1 MAYGRAMTDVAV
13 GDRAELTFTVS
24 AVDTA
29 DALGSGD
36 VPVLAT
42 PRAIAWVEAA
52 SCAAVANALEPGQTS
67 VGTHVEVDHL
77 LPTWVGASVVADA
90 MVAEISGR
98 RLRFEVR
105 LVDAEQRLLLAGWID
120 RALVDREKFSRSPS
134 ELTEIEICIK
144 LR

>member
-36 VPVLAT
+36 VPGLAT

-105 LVDAEQRLLLAGWID
+105 LVDAEQRLLLAGSID
-120 RALVDREKFSRSPS
+120 RALVDREKFS
-134 ELTEIEICIK
+134 
-144 LR
+144 

>member
-105 LVDAEQRLLLAGWID
+105 LVDAEQRLLLAGSID
-120 RALVDREKFSRSPS
+120 RALVDREKFS
-134 ELTEIEICIK
+134 
-144 LR
+144 

>member
-52 SCAAVANALEPGQTS
+52 SCAAVANALEPGRTS

-105 LVDAEQRLLLAGWID
+105 LVDAEQRLLLAGWIG
-120 RALVDREKFSRSPS
+120 RALVDREKFS
-134 ELTEIEICIK
+134 
-144 LR
+144 